1 MIFWYILLGLLG
13 VVLLYALFLTGCA
26 LAVHPTREYD
36 RDSRF
41 YRRVLSSVADV
52 VLFFAGVR
60 LHVSGLEK
68 LPQGERFVFVSN
80 HRSNFDPIVQWAALR
95 RFAPTFLSKEENFNI
110 PVIGR
115 LIRPCC
121 FMVIDRENPRN
132 AIKTIRR
139 AAALVSAGEVSVGV
153 YPEGTRS
160 KTGELLPFH
169 NGVFKIAQS
178 AQSPLV
184 VLAMSGTEN
193 VKRNFPLCRTDVYLE
208 VVEVL
213 SGEAIKHRR
222 TEEIGAEVRLL
233 IESETVKITGQIPA
247 KPA

>member
-1 MIFWYILLGLLG
+1 MIIFYIFLGLIG
-13 VVLLYALFLTGCA
+13 AVALYALFLTVCA

-41 YRRVLSSVADV
+41 YRRVLSGVADV

-60 LHVSGLEK
+60 LHVTGKEK
-68 LPQGERFVFVSN
+68 LPRDERFVFVSN
-80 HRSNFDPIVQWAALR
+80 HRSNFDPIVQWVALR
-95 RFAPTFLSKEENFNI
+95 RFSPTFLSKGENFNI

-139 AAALVSAGEVSVGV
+139 AAALVEAGEVSVGV

-169 NGVFKIAQS
+169 NGVFKIAQN
-178 AQSPLV
+178 AQAPLA
-184 VLAMSGTEN
+184 VLALSGTETI
-193 VKRNFPLCRTDVYLE
+193 KKNFPWRRTDVFLT
-208 VVEVL
+208 VIEVL
-213 SGEAIKHRR
+213 PGETIRHRR
-222 TEEIGAEVRLL
+222 TEDIGAEVFREINAALGAHPPYPKK
-233 IESETVKITGQIPA
+233 EQ
-247 KPA
+247 